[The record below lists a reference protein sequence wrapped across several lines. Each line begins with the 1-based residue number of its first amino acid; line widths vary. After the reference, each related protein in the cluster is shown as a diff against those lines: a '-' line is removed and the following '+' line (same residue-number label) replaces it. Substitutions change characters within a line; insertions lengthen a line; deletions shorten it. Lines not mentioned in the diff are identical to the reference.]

1 MTKQTIKG
9 EIGTAL
15 PMATRLPISN
25 SGFQEP
31 SGIGKGTMVLRGER
45 YSSWKHTRGSAYER
59 AGIDTGS
66 HPTSHKR
73 EPDTNDW
80 MFRGKRRVIR
90 GSGD

>member
-1 MTKQTIKG
+1 
-9 EIGTAL
+9 
-15 PMATRLPISN
+15 
-25 SGFQEP
+25 
-31 SGIGKGTMVLRGER
+31 MVLRGER

-66 HPTSHKR
+66 HPTPHKR

-90 GSGD
+90 GLIKVRRVERTGKDRQGQARTLKLTPTVRSAAS